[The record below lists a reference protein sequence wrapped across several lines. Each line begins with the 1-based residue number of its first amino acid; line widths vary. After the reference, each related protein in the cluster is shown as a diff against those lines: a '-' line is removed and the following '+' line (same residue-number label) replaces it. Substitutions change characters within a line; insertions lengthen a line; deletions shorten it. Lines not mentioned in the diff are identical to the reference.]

1 MNNYE
6 VVRKIGEG
14 AFGKA
19 FLVKAKDGGSE
30 TECVV
35 KEINLRKMPVKEK
48 EASRKEV
55 VLLSKMKHPNI
66 VMFIT
71 SFEERANLYIVMEYC
86 DGGDLMKRIST
97 QRGVLF
103 SEDQIVDWFVQICL
117 GLKHI
122 HDRKVLHRDIKAQ
135 NIFLTNNGMKAKLGD
150 FGIARM
156 LNNTMELAR
165 TCVGTPYYLSPEIC
179 ENRPY
184 NNKTD
189 IWSLGCVLYE
199 LCTLKH
205 AFEGSSLKQLVLR
218 ICRGHFKPIAPRYS
232 CNLRL
237 LVTQLFKV
245 SPRDRPS
252 VNSVL
257 KRPFLE
263 KLIRRHLDPQMM
275 ADEFSHTVLHRRSP
289 PRPRPLARPRPKQT
303 AEVVA
308 KPRAAERPAPSAK
321 PGDLAKKTP
330 LRQVWKPPANVY
342 TPEYQHLVNH
352 KAALKEK
359 ALDHDHWANHMVNL
373 YDQPQGLYVHY
384 HAQLDAIQQKRQE
397 ETPPHLYP
405 PPPQPAA
412 NQEKARDSQ
421 SDWVHY
427 PEPYQLPS
435 SESAS
440 VSVQMC
446 CSSRVVA
453 AREEY
458 LRRRQEANQNKLR
471 AEKQLGLRPST
482 ADSNQPRAQDARLR
496 GEPPP
501 DQHQEE
507 YLKQLQVIRQ
517 QYHEDVRGI
526 RMKAGVHD
534 SERETETLDKTQ
546 QNKEALQRKDKGK
559 KGIMFEVLL
568 NDEAIQAGRKKEEKD
583 RGNDEDN
590 EEEEEMDP
598 LNQTLTFQAG
608 EELKHREWIGVG
620 ANAVAAEGPEVVRR
634 KGWGKEAPRTLLG
647 ALANM
652 EVSSICTMS
661 APALAEDG
669 GPWEQRKLWAG
680 GATNTL
686 LQALGQAAL
695 TSTVTFKPS
704 AEGEDED
711 DEGSDTD
718 VDEERLEPRSDGE
731 DTNFEESEDELMVE
745 VIESMKNYIP
755 QEEEKGEDE
764 ANGKQTEGQRLEIGD
779 GETEHAMASTPNAQA
794 RPHSQTP
801 ECTNT
806 QMQSGNPGV
815 ADRDQAGGG
824 ESTAAE
830 QGLS

>member
-55 VLLSKMKHPNI
+55 ILLSKMKHPNI

-71 SFEERANLYIVMEYC
+71 SFEEKTNLYIVMEYC
-86 DGGDLMKRIST
+86 DGGDLMKRINM

-199 LCTLKH
+199 LCSLKH

-218 ICRGHFKPIAPRYS
+218 ICRGSFKPIASRYS

-245 SPRDRPS
+245 SSRDRPS

-263 KLIRRHLDPQMM
+263 KLIRKHLDAQMM
-275 ADEFSHTVLHRRSP
+275 AEEFSHTVLHRRSP
-289 PRPRPLARPRPKQT
+289 PRPHPQTRPKPKQA
-303 AEVVA
+303 AELVA

-321 PGDLAKKTP
+321 PGGLAKKTP
-330 LRQVWKPPANVY
+330 LRRVWNPPANVY
-342 TPEYQHLVNH
+342 TPEYQHPVNH

-359 ALDHDHWANHMVNL
+359 IPNQDHWTNHMVNL

-384 HAQLDAIQQKRQE
+384 HAQLDAIQQRRQE

-405 PPPQPAA
+405 PPPPPPPPAA
-412 NQEKARDSQ
+412 IQEKGRDPQ
-421 SDWVHY
+421 SDWAHCPY
-427 PEPYQLPS
+427 QPYQL
-435 SESAS
+435 
-440 VSVQMC
+440 
-446 CSSRVVA
+446 VVA

-458 LRRRQEANQNKLR
+458 LQRRQEANQNKLR

-482 ADSNQPRAQDARLR
+482 ADSNQPRGQEAKHR

-534 SERETETLDKTQ
+534 SERETEKLDKMQ
-546 QNKEALQRKDKGK
+546 QNKAALQRKDKWK
-559 KGIMFEVLL
+559 KGIMFEVRL
-568 NDEAIQAGRKKEEKD
+568 NDEAIQTGRKREGKEEKD
-583 RGNDEDN
+583 RGYDEDN
-590 EEEEEMDP
+590 EEDEEEEMDP

-620 ANAVAAEGPEVVRR
+620 AKPVAEEDPEAVRR
-634 KGWGKEAPRTLLG
+634 KGWGKEAPGTLLG

-652 EVSSICTMS
+652 EVSSICTTS

-669 GPWEQRKLWAG
+669 GPWEQRRLWAG
-680 GATNTL
+680 GAPNTL
-686 LQALGQAAL
+686 LQAFGQAAL

-704 AEGEDED
+704 GEGEDED
-711 DEGSDTD
+711 DEGSGTD
-718 VDEERLEPRSDGE
+718 VDEERLEPRSDDD
-731 DTNFEESEDELMVE
+731 DTNFEESEDELMGE
-745 VIESMKNYIP
+745 VIESMKNCIP
-755 QEEEKGEDE
+755 QEEMEEENGEDE
-764 ANGKQTEGQRLEIGD
+764 ANRKQTEGQRLETGD
-779 GETEHAMASTPNAQA
+779 GETEHAMATTQNTQA
-794 RPHSQTP
+794 RRHSQTP
-801 ECTNT
+801 ECTNL

-815 ADRDQAGGG
+815 VDGDQADGG
-824 ESTAAE
+824 EITAAE